1 MARQLMMSIA
11 TLCTL
16 CMKVSIVSLHHAMQD
31 YGSCKSEMQTMLSC
45 CVVV

>member
-16 CMKVSIVSLHHAMQD
+16 CMKVSIVSLHMQ
-31 YGSCKSEMQTMLSC
+31 CKVMEPASLRC
-45 CVVV
+45 RLC